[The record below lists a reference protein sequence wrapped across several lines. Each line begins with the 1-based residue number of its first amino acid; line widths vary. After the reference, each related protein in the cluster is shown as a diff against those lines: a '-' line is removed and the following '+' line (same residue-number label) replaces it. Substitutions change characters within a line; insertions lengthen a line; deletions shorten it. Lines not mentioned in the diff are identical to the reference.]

1 MCLEGQ
7 DALEEER
14 IYLSEKNVSHAHGVP
29 GKDSAAI
36 HFLLMWQNTQDNQ
49 LIRTSYKSATFEI
62 STHSLL
68 TLLLWGFGKA
78 EQYRQ
83 EHPWE

>member
-7 DALEEER
+7 DALEEEG

-36 HFLLMWQNTQDNQ
+36 HFLLMWQNT
-49 LIRTSYKSATFEI
+49 
-62 STHSLL
+62 
-68 TLLLWGFGKA
+68 
-78 EQYRQ
+78 
-83 EHPWE
+83 